1 MAKKTVLEE
10 VKARMKEMRDKK
22 AEQLETIR
30 KKQTEASTQIEAAA
44 LDMRQATEEMNVEE
58 YEKARN
64 TKNKAQT
71 ALDMYNGRYDQIR
84 AQEYISEEESDK
96 VIDSLL
102 QYEKTLDKEFK
113 AAIAEPLGKL
123 ADLEK
128 AYREEVADT
137 EKTIKAWTGNIHA
150 NYRSRA
156 GSKTHRGDKPVPV
169 HYVPYTGCQEAFQLR
184 EYLTRAAGL
193 INK

>member
-30 KKQTEASTQIEAAA
+30 KKQAEASTQIEAAA
-44 LDMRQATEEMNVEE
+44 LAMRQATEEMNVEE

-113 AAIAEPLGKL
+113 AAIAEPLRKL

-137 EKTIKAWTGNIHA
+137 EQTIKAWTGNIHA
-150 NYRSRA
+150 NYRSRG
-156 GSKTHRGDKPVPV
+156 GSKTHREDKPVPV
-169 HYVPYTGCQEAFQLR
+169 HYVPYTGCQEAFPLR
-184 EYLTRAAGL
+184 EYLTKAAGL